1 MTIPAPAPPITVD
14 RPEGDVVAVDQLVKR
29 YPKLPFNAVDGVS
42 FSVRPGEVF
51 GLLGPNGAGKTT
63 TIGILTTRVRPTS
76 GHAAVAGIDV
86 STDPVAARR
95 ALAVVPQRSN
105 LDRSLTAKR
114 NLLFHAAYFGVPES
128 ERNARANQLLEEF
141 GLADRA
147 DDKVD
152 RFSGGQAQRL
162 MIARALMH
170 DPKVLF
176 LDEPTTGL
184 DPQARLF
191 VWDRIRDQRHRDVT
205 VLMTTHDMDEATELA
220 DRVGIM
226 DHGKLLALD
235 TPEALTSLVPGE
247 STMEIGIEPDGAG
260 PGGMDGLVAAL
271 GALPGVERVE
281 RVQRGTTTP
290 SGFPGGFPGSFGGG
304 WGGPGGPP
312 GGAGPGGPGGRG
324 GGPSGSVGGGGPSA
338 GGGPSIGGGPGG
350 SAASSGPDGSWSGG
364 VSASGARDGSGGR
377 GGSAGPDRSGYPGG
391 AASAGELAAQ
401 AGPGGIARPDGEG
414 GRHLRLY
421 CEGEAAGLVPPVV
434 RVIGERG
441 ATLTDLQLGRPS
453 LEDVF
458 IHLTGRGLRG

>member
-1 MTIPAPAPPITVD
+1 MTVPAPAPPLAD
-14 RPEGDVVAVDQLVKR
+14 HQSGDDLVIVEQLVKR

-63 TIGILTTRVRPTS
+63 TIGVLTTRVRATS
-76 GHAAVAGIDV
+76 GRAVIAGIDV
-86 STDPVAARR
+86 SKDPVAAKR

-114 NLLFHAAYFGVPES
+114 NLLFHAAYFGVPEA
-128 ERNARANQLLEEF
+128 ERTARAATLLEEF

-170 DPKVLF
+170 TPKVLF

-191 VWDRIRDQRHRDVT
+191 VWDRVREQRERDVT
-205 VLMTTHDMDEATELA
+205 VLLTTHDMDEATELC

-235 TPEALTSLVPGE
+235 TPDALTSIVPGE
-247 STMEIGIEPDGAG
+247 STLEIGIEPDGAG
-260 PGGMDGLVAAL
+260 PAGMDGLVAAL
-271 GALPGVERVE
+271 RQLPGVERVE
-281 RVQRGTTTP
+281 PVQRGGAGGAP
-290 SGFPGGFPGSFGGG
+290 PGFPPGGFPGGGPPG
-304 WGGPGGPP
+304 FVPGGGPGGPP
-312 GGAGPGGPGGRG
+312 GSPN
-324 GGPSGSVGGGGPSA
+324 
-338 GGGPSIGGGPGG
+338 
-350 SAASSGPDGSWSGG
+350 
-364 VSASGARDGSGGR
+364 
-377 GGSAGPDRSGYPGG
+377 G
-391 AASAGELAAQ
+391 AA
-401 AGPGGIARPDGEG
+401 P
-414 GRHLRLY
+414 RHLRLY
-421 CEGEAAGLVPPVV
+421 CEGDAASLVSPVV
-434 RVIGERG
+434 RTLGDRG
-441 ATLTDLQLGRPS
+441 ANLVDLQLGRPS

>member
-1 MTIPAPAPPITVD
+1 MMTVPAPAPPLAGNQS
-14 RPEGDVVAVDQLVKR
+14 GDDLVVVDQLVKR

-63 TIGILTTRVRPTS
+63 TIGVLTTRVRPTS
-76 GHAAVAGIDV
+76 GRAVVAGIDV
-86 STDPVAARR
+86 TEDAVSAKR

-114 NLLFHAAYFGVPES
+114 NLLFHAAYFGVPEA
-128 ERNARANQLLEEF
+128 ERNARAAKLLDEF

-191 VWDRIRDQRHRDVT
+191 VWDRIREQRERNVT
-205 VLMTTHDMDEATELA
+205 VLLTTHDMDEATELA

-235 TPEALTSLVPGE
+235 TPSALTSLVPGE
-247 STMEIGIEPDGAG
+247 STLEIGIEPDGAG
-260 PGGMDGLVAAL
+260 PRGMDGLVTAL
-271 GALPGVERVE
+271 GELPGVERVE
-281 RVQRGTTTP
+281 LVQRSAGGGAGGGPPGFP
-290 SGFPGGFPGSFGGG
+290 SGDFPGGGPGRPPRGGPPSFTPD
-304 WGGPGGPP
+304 GGPGG
-312 GGAGPGGPGGRG
+312 AGGPK
-324 GGPSGSVGGGGPSA
+324 
-338 GGGPSIGGGPGG
+338 
-350 SAASSGPDGSWSGG
+350 
-364 VSASGARDGSGGR
+364 
-377 GGSAGPDRSGYPGG
+377 G
-391 AASAGELAAQ
+391 AAA
-401 AGPGGIARPDGEG
+401 
-414 GRHLRLY
+414 RHLRLY
-421 CEGEAAGLVPPVV
+421 CEGDAASLVSPVV
-434 RVIGERG
+434 RTLGERG
-441 ATLTDLQLGRPS
+441 ATLADLQLGRPS